1 MPRIKP
7 TRHYIKSKLPCTH
20 AKLKYRIDQKHILCI
35 LIDELHYN
43 EGAKMQAA
51 VAKLTRTG
59 VETEIYRNLRN
70 SGEDWFERENHNPE
84 YVFDENKNHDLKQ
97 VVMQTAQKL
106 FPDWFASNSVKLI
119 LDLAKEDS

>member
-20 AKLKYRIDQKHILCI
+20 AKLKYRIDQKHILTI
-35 LIDELHYN
+35 LISELDYMDR
-43 EGAKMQAA
+43 AKMEAEA
-51 VAKLTRTG
+51 AKLTRKG
-59 VETEIYRNLRN
+59 VEAEIYRNLRN
-70 SGEDWFERENHNPE
+70 SGEDWFERETHNPE
-84 YVFDENKNHDLKQ
+84 YKFDENKHHDLKQ

-119 LDLAKEDS
+119 LDLAKEDL